1 MLVLCYR
8 AAPLLTGQP
17 TGTATTATAAAP
29 DRPIFTPRSNPR
41 HLFLRT
47 QLPSTESASAVSP
60 SAATPPSTSK
70 QAPQQQPRQQQ
81 DDEAGPSYQD
91 KGKGP
96 AQAQHAHQWK
106 ERQQEEEMQEEEE
119 DEEQANL
126 SDNQVLFHVQ
136 LTLCNCSDV
145 VVMPSCISCTY
156 NANIMGLC

>member
-1 MLVLCYR
+1 MLYCR

-17 TGTATTATAAAP
+17 NGTASTATAAAP

-47 QLPSTESASAVSP
+47 QLPSTESASAASP

-81 DDEAGPSYQD
+81 NDQARPSYQD
-91 KGKGP
+91 EGKGP
-96 AQAQHAHQWK
+96 AQPQLAHQWK

-119 DEEQANL
+119 DDEQANL
-126 SDNQVLFHVQ
+126 TDNQVRSTKAF
-136 LTLCNCSDV
+136 T
-145 VVMPSCISCTY
+145 
-156 NANIMGLC
+156 